1 MVLAESVVRVYVF
14 YAVGA
19 VAWMG
24 VAALVGTIVGGALA
38 LLVGLV
44 VLVCCTL
51 AGLFLYAR
59 P

>member
-1 MVLAESVVRVYVF
+1 MALAESAVRVYVF

-44 VLVCCTL
+44 VLVCFTL

>member
-24 VAALVGTIVGGALA
+24 VAALVGTIVGGPLA
-38 LLVGLV
+38 RLV

>member
-24 VAALVGTIVGGALA
+24 VAALVGTIVGEALA

>member
-14 YAVGA
+14 YAVGT

-38 LLVGLV
+38 LVVGLI
-44 VLVCCTL
+44 VLVCCTI

>member
-1 MVLAESVVRVYVF
+1 MALAGSVVRVYVF
-14 YAVGA
+14 YVIGA

-24 VAALVGTIVGGALA
+24 IAALVGTLVGESLA

-44 VLVCCTL
+44 VLVCFTL

>member
-14 YAVGA
+14 YVVGA

-24 VAALVGTIVGGALA
+24 VAALVGTIVGGTLA

>member
-1 MVLAESVVRVYVF
+1 MALVGSVVRLYVF

-24 VAALVGTIVGGALA
+24 IAAPVRTVVGEALA
-38 LLVGLV
+38 LLVGLL

-51 AGLFLYAR
+51 AGLFLHAR

>member
-1 MVLAESVVRVYVF
+1 MVLAESAVRVYVF

-38 LLVGLV
+38 LLVGLA